1 MTSLPQRKA
10 HLKLCL
16 MVSKAVGFVTKLNIK
31 FIGQPSLVIR
41 LPLLS
46 VHFRNQI
53 NYIKQINP

>member
-46 VHFRNQI
+46 VHFRN
-53 NYIKQINP
+53 